1 MIEKKIQNNMK
12 YVEYAVIK
20 SMFRGLED
28 LVLKL
33 KDLIIMSKNKVE
45 TLQVLEST
53 EIGLRIRIS
62 TSFQKGQDIKVASN
76 KVL

>member
-1 MIEKKIQNNMK
+1 MK
-12 YVEYAVIK
+12 YVEYAGTK

-33 KDLIIMSKNKVE
+33 KNLIITMSKNKVE

>member
-1 MIEKKIQNNMK
+1 MK
-12 YVEYAVIK
+12 YVEYAGTK

-45 TLQVLEST
+45 NYKFLNQLK
-53 EIGLRIRIS
+53 L
-62 TSFQKGQDIKVASN
+62 D
-76 KVL
+76 